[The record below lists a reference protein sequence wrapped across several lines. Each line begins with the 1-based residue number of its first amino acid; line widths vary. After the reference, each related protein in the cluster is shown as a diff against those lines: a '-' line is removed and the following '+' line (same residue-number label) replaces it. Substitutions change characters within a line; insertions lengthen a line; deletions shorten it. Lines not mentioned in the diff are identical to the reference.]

1 MHVIKWLQAT
11 DYLEQVWSENKKK
24 KKAQKVATKGPFS
37 LFSYPSNQHEWTDC
51 LSALKLGQRIV
62 FSFTGKWELE
72 WGEMKAAGFSWQ

>member
-24 KKAQKVATKGPFS
+24 KAQKVATKGSFS
-37 LFSYPSNQHEWTDC
+37 LFSYPSNQHECGDC

-72 WGEMKAAGFSWQ
+72 